1 MKKIASLLIFSIL
14 ISLTSVNLAYGKR
27 YKYSHEY
34 KYYKYESFRPLIWAG
49 AVYVGV
55 MALKEI
61 VFIPQEIEMKKQ
73 EIRLKKELI
82 NLEIEIKKKEIEFL
96 YSPPRGWKSTPR
108 GKKFL
113 KELSEQY
120 FFFEE

>member
-1 MKKIASLLIFSIL
+1 MMKKIASILLIFSIL

-49 AVYVGV
+49 AVYIGI
-55 MALKEI
+55 LG
-61 VFIPQEIEMKKQ
+61 
-73 EIRLKKELI
+73 LKELI
-82 NLEIEIKKKEIEFL
+82 FIPEEKSMKEKELELVNLEIEKKRKEIEFL
-96 YSPPRGWKSTPR
+96 YSPPQGWKRTPR
-108 GKKFL
+108 GKEFL
-113 KELSEQY
+113 KKLNQEY

>member
-49 AVYVGV
+49 AVYVGIIAV
-55 MALKEI
+55 
-61 VFIPQEIEMKKQ
+61 
-73 EIRLKKELI
+73 KELI
-82 NLEIEIKKKEIEFL
+82 FIPEEKIVKKKEIELIQLEVERKKKELEFL
-96 YSPPRGWKSTPR
+96 YNPPPGWDTTPR
-108 GKKFL
+108 GMKFL
-113 KELSEQY
+113 RNLSTKY
-120 FFFEE
+120 YFEE